1 MLVRP
6 HVVLATPCYGGLVTQ
21 AYLHSILKL
30 TPYAAMHRIGL
41 SLRTANDSLIPRGRN
56 AMLAEFLDT
65 PGATHLMFVD
75 ADIGF
80 DPETF
85 GRLLAFDQDVV
96 AGMYPIKTVD
106 WSRTARSC
114 MGGQVATVEQLREAG
129 LQYVGTPMEGPEREE
144 RGGFVTARYA
154 GTGFMLI
161 KRSVIERM
169 GSAHPELQ
177 YQRTH
182 VGQALSQTS
191 DHLVDLFSPLIEP
204 ESRTYLSEDYSF
216 CHRWRALGGKV
227 WLDARARLKHVG
239 SYEYLGTPAL
249 QLAPVDLP
257 KCA

>member
-1 MLVRP
+1 MVVCP
-6 HVVLATPCYGGLVTQ
+6 NVVLATPCYGGLVTQ

-30 TPYAAMHRIGL
+30 APYAAVHRI
-41 SLRTANDSLIPRGRN
+41 SLTVRTANDSLIPRGRN
-56 AMLAEFLDT
+56 TMVAQFLDT

-85 GRLLAFDQDVV
+85 GRFLAFDQDVV
-96 AGMYPIKTVD
+96 AGPYPLKDLD
-106 WSRTARSC
+106 WARAARSC
-114 MGGQVATVEQLREAG
+114 AGGHLTVEQLREAG
-129 LQYVGTPMEGPEREE
+129 IQYVGTTIEGAEREE
-144 RGGFVTARYA
+144 RDGFVTAKYA

-161 KRSVIERM
+161 RRCVLERLA
-169 GSAHPELQ
+169 SAHPELQ
-177 YQRTH
+177 YRRANIH
-182 VGQALSQTS
+182 QTAGRPS
-191 DHLVDLFSPLIEP
+191 DNLVDLFSPLIEP

-239 SYEYLGTPAL
+239 SYEYVGTPPIER
-249 QLAPVDLP
+249 APVGLP